1 MRKEHVSHRHRQQQ
15 SQLARASA
23 YISSREADGA
33 HTLGEGA
40 RGCKVRSRIVIR
52 EHKWCGPIT
61 VRAIWLVCIREV
73 TLSFSEQLS
82 KLEGPSCG
90 HLLPSQTP
98 LANQEVFLVLTSEE
112 QPQARLS
119 TKLQQLWSPLPICAS
134 NAVKEQW
141 GFPSPGIHLEIP
153 LHYPVFQGSFTW
165 VSLKGI
171 RCIF

>member
-1 MRKEHVSHRHRQQQ
+1 MIPTGQ
-15 SQLARASA
+15 SQHLYKFTR
-23 YISSREADGA
+23 SRWRPQTGW
-33 HTLGEGA
+33 
-40 RGCKVRSRIVIR
+40 GCRRLQVRSSIVIR
-52 EHKWCGPIT
+52 EYKWCCPIT
-61 VRAIWLVCIREV
+61 LRAIRFVCIREV

-112 QPQARLS
+112 QPQALLS
-119 TKLQQLWSPLPICAS
+119 ISFSRQWSPLSICPS
-134 NAVKEQW
+134 NTVKEQW

-153 LHYPVFQGSFTW
+153 LHYLVFQYSFTW
-165 VSLKGI
+165 ISIKGI